1 MLSNDQDKTDYL
13 ANILVV
19 MFADKSLSARETAAL
34 EEIRKGIDAKKSLLS
49 AARKAVE
56 GGSHNFIRAGTFADQ
71 ARNLED
77 MLFVALTDSDMDD
90 NETALAR
97 EFCRFVGI
105 SEEQFDQMV
114 TETSRRC
121 DIASH
126 EITCPSCSKS
136 ASAQAR
142 FCPSCGQPLIS
153 QDAASIVVEFD
164 IPKMGYAIEFC
175 ESTAAKFTT
184 ALDLAKATGTMQTAS
199 KNKKTWYLASFAVN
213 HFSDMIPLATA
224 LSGIRNRKVYLDGK
238 ELAWDEVFGFI
249 WCATQRATAYRP
261 VEYCFGKSDNRLN
274 SWGCK
279 HAQMDWT
286 DWAQWFSYGRWQ
298 KTGFLRTNYIF
309 VFDKDRIRH
318 ELATN
323 LYRYRFCPHMRT
335 QFTEAVLKHL
345 PDQVEVDPNGDW
357 KYSRSYEA
365 LPGSIKVTE
374 HEGSG
379 DYVFTTEYYS
389 DGVRPRGLGCLADVL
404 KKALDECKVTDVRVG
419 SLLSK

>member
-19 MFADKSLSARETAAL
+19 SFADKSLSARETAAL
-34 EEIRKGIDAKKSLLS
+34 EEIRKCIDAKKGVLS
-49 AARKAVE
+49 VARKVVE
-56 GGSHNFIRAGTFADQ
+56 GGSYNFVRVGTFADQ
-71 ARNLED
+71 VRNLED
-77 MLFVALTDSDMDD
+77 MLFVALTDNDLDG
-90 NETALAR
+90 NETALTT
-97 EFCRFVGI
+97 EFCRLIGI
-105 SEEQFDQMV
+105 NEEQFDQIV

-121 DIASH
+121 DTASH
-126 EITCPSCSKS
+126 EVTCPSCSKS
-136 ASAQAR
+136 ATTQAR

-153 QDAASIVVEFD
+153 QDAASIVVEFE

-175 ESTAAKFTT
+175 DSTAAKFTT

-199 KNKKTWYLASFAVN
+199 KNKKTWYLASFATN

-238 ELAWDEVFGFI
+238 DLAWDEVFGFI
-249 WCATQRATAYRP
+249 WCATQRTTAYRP
-261 VEYCFGKSDNRLN
+261 VEYCFGKADNRLN
-274 SWGCK
+274 PWGCK
-279 HAQMDWT
+279 QAQLDWT

-298 KTGFLRTNYIF
+298 KTGILRTNYVF

-345 PDQVEVDPNGDW
+345 PDQVEVDSNGVW
-357 KYSRSYEA
+357 KYSRSYDS
-365 LPGSIKVTE
+365 LPGSIKVSE
-374 HEGSG
+374 REGSG
-379 DYVFTTEYYS
+379 DYVFTSEYYS